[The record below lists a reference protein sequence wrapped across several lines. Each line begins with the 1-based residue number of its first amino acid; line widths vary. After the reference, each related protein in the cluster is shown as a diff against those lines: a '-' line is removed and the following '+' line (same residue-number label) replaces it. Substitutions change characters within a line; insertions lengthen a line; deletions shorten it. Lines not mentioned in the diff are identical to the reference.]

1 MPVQRNA
8 LQWSLLI
15 YSMLVLLKMDWVIL
29 SWLFDLLFAG
39 IALMSVGDIVRDL
52 ASQVLLSG

>member
-1 MPVQRNA
+1 MPVLRTA

-39 IALMSVGDIVRDL
+39 IALVSVGHIVRNL
-52 ASQVLLSG
+52 CSQVLLSG